1 MKKIVAIVMFVCCL
15 GFVVAQPVLAAKSE
29 VAKSSAVEA
38 MLNVNEA
45 DQAALTALPGIGK
58 VTAERIVAF
67 RTENGPFK
75 SVDELILVK
84 GIGKKVLEKIRPHV
98 MI

>member
-1 MKKIVAIVMFVCCL
+1 MKKIVAVVMFVCCM
-15 GFVVAQPVLAAKSE
+15 GFIVAQPVLAANSDG
-29 VAKSSAVEA
+29 AKSSAVET

-45 DQAALTALPGIGK
+45 DQAALMALPGIGK
-58 VTAERIVAF
+58 VTAERIVSF